1 MPEGRTAD
9 DSRHPALIEHPMQRR
24 NLRQRGR
31 DKEAKESH
39 APPFSDLAI
48 HRKAASIA
56 HLPPGSMILSS
67 LNLIFPTHS
76 IFTQAQYKSIAG
88 SLIIM
93 EESPPVETLTF
104 FIRSNELE

>member
-1 MPEGRTAD
+1 MPKGRTAD
-9 DSRHPALIEHPMQRR
+9 DAGHPALIEHPMQRL
-24 NLRQRGR
+24 NPRQRGR

-67 LNLIFPTHS
+67 LNLISQHTRYSPKHNIS
-76 IFTQAQYKSIAG
+76 R
-88 SLIIM
+88 SL
-93 EESPPVETLTF
+93 VH
-104 FIRSNELE
+104 